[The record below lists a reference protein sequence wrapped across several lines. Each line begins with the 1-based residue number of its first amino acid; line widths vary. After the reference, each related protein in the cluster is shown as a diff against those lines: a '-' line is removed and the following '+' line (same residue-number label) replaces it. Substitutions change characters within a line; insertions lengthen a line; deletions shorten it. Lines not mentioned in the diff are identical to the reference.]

1 MKLLM
6 YTLKLK
12 CSRGFYFYFLQNK
25 SFFILVLMLK
35 RVDQKLKKIF
45 TICGWYYKMFEI
57 SYCLMYSLFSAV
69 TFLFH
74 FYEAPI
80 H

>member
-1 MKLLM
+1 
-6 YTLKLK
+6 
-12 CSRGFYFYFLQNK
+12 
-25 SFFILVLMLK
+25 MLK

-45 TICGWYYKMFEI
+45 TICSWYYKMFEI